1 MRRVQIRPGFRHAPL
16 RRDLSGAAVALAL
29 AASIAVVVMTM
40 AGAFS

>member
-1 MRRVQIRPGFRHAPL
+1 MRRVQIRPGFRQAQPP
-16 RRDLSGAAVALAL
+16 RDLSGAAAAVAL